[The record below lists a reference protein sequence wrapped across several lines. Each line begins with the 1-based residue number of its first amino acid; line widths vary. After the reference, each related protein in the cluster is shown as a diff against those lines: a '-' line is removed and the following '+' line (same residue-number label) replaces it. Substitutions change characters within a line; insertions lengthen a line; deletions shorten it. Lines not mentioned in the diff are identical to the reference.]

1 MKTTEELKVYDFE
14 IFKALVEIE
23 TERIKRYKKSDK
35 FSIAFIYF
43 PSIANIIIDKGIKE
57 VNLIFKLKENI
68 RSVDV
73 ISPVDDDFVFLFFP
87 ETDKKSVEKII
98 KRIKSKVE
106 LNIIEGIASFPDDGK
121 DSKAL
126 FDTLVKVMN
135 DKLLPVI
142 KI

>member
-23 TERIKRYKKSDK
+23 TERIKSYKKSDE

-43 PSIANIIIDKGIKE
+43 PSIANIIADKGIKE
-57 VNLIFKLKENI
+57 VNHIFKLKENI
-68 RSVDV
+68 GSVDV

>member
-1 MKTTEELKVYDFE
+1 MKSTEELKVYDFDV
-14 IFKALVEIE
+14 FKALVEIE
-23 TERIKRYKKSDK
+23 VERIKRYKKSDK
-35 FSIAFIYF
+35 FSVAFIYF
-43 PSIANIIIDKGIKE
+43 PSIVNIIINKSIKE
-57 VNLIFKLKENI
+57 VNHMFRLRENI

-98 KRIKSKVE
+98 KRIQSKVE
-106 LNIIEGIASFPDDGK
+106 LNIIEGIASFPEDGK
-121 DSKAL
+121 DSRAL